1 MAKASKLKEFN
12 RGISDYSDGT
22 YFCSNFINTDGR
34 GLSNRLA
41 LQYLNKKTASSNLA
55 NFNLINSYCT
65 IMASNGGFYSLYY
78 KPVII
83 GSTDGPYLTFII
95 DGSLYVV
102 NSGSFTSVALD
113 CNNNVSCG
121 YGGSILTLLNV
132 KLQNNIS
139 SSDTEIKIL
148 LTDYNKLVTGDKML
162 ITLDSTPE
170 IMTWTTES
178 TDATYATLTVQR
190 GQQYTTASAHQAS
203 SNIFIMKGMVS
214 AATTGTV
221 KAITQADQTNFL
233 ATSSGLLYSWTAEDL
248 SDLTSK
254 VDLKGYNNI
263 AGMTIFSTATG
274 SKILVGANN
283 GGNGALFIWD
293 GVKTSIDRAFYF
305 NENIT
310 ALDGEYFAL
319 ESGIYKTDT
328 YSYSLISV
336 MPDINVLTGQST
348 NIEFMKVIGDKMF
361 LSNNPYSSFTQLKLF
376 SGTSKQQAISRRQG
390 GLWIY
395 NIEDASFY
403 KIQLPT
409 GGYYDLKYG
418 TPIISNDNEIYFT
431 SSFDTAT
438 IYKLNVKS
446 ENVYG
451 NRVVF
456 NYLPQSGNIVK
467 NMILKLNVSIDDII
481 TYNTISNLSGRIIVR
496 YYDFKTPFIRF
507 SSVNK
512 VSASDDKDILYL
524 SKQAGTYGVPLV
536 GDKIE
541 IIQRKYT
548 SENNFAGI
556 ARNIIKVEEETS
568 YYKCTLDRGLPEHIN
583 NNGSPV
589 ILNPLKLVKIIE
601 LNESALDNNDFYI
614 SIEDMPETK
623 KIMIEVEVENDS
635 SNAAIVLNSV
645 EIESNFNSK

>member
-55 NFNLINSYCT
+55 YFNLINSYCT
-65 IMASNGGFYSLYY
+65 IMASNGGLYSLYY

-83 GSTDGPYLTFII
+83 GSTDGLYLTFII

-102 NSGSFTSVALD
+102 NSGGFNNVALD

-148 LTDYNKLVTGDKML
+148 LTDYNKLVTGDKIL

-178 TDATYATLTVQR
+178 IDATYATLTVQR

-524 SKQAGTYGVPLV
+524 SKQAGTYGIPLV